1 MIGYF
6 LLGVSALP
14 NMQFPAIFVQASQAG
29 ADASTM
35 ASTVAAPLERHLG
48 QVPGIETMRS
58 SSSEGRTFVFMMFRN
73 GTDRSEE
80 HTSELQSLMRTSY
93 AVYCLKN

>member
-1 MIGYF
+1 MICYF
-6 LLGVSALP
+6 LLGVAALP

-48 QVPGIETMRS
+48 QVPGIDTMRS
-58 SSSEGRTFVFMMFRN
+58 PVPRAAPSSS
-73 GTDRSEE
+73 
-80 HTSELQSLMRTSY
+80 
-93 AVYCLKN
+93 